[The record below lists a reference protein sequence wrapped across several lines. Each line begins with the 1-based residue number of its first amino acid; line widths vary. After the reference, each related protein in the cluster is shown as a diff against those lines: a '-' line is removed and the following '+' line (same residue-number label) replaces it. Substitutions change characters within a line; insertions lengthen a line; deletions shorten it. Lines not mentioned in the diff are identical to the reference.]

1 MRRLAL
7 IPLLVTAACSDATAD
22 QETPKVEVAEALQP
36 GQWEIS
42 REVTRLVATDKG
54 KPALDQE
61 VGSHTTFSHCL
72 TAADAEKPDATLFAG
87 IEGETCEYK
96 NFYMSRG
103 RINVSI
109 ACTPPDLGGQVM
121 RTIDGK
127 FTADSIEASASADT
141 YFGAY
146 GDVSIAAKL
155 IGRRIGECAPDQN
168 A

>member
-7 IPLLVTAACSDATAD
+7 IPLLVTAACSDATGTE
-22 QETPKVEVAEALQP
+22 QPIPKVEVATALQP
-36 GQWEIS
+36 GEWEIS

-54 KPALDQE
+54 KPALDRE
-61 VGSHTTFSHCL
+61 VGDHTTFSHCL
-72 TAADAEKPDATLFAG
+72 TAANAEKPDASLFAG
-87 IEGETCEYK
+87 IEGESCEYK

-127 FTADSIEASASADT
+127 FTADSIEATASADT

-146 GDVSIAAKL
+146 GDVSVSAKL
-155 IGRRIGECAPDQN
+155 TGRRIGECA
-168 A
+168 AT